1 LPNVFDRV
9 RDKQPYGCAAAEVV
23 KDMAGSENS
32 MKLADLDQG
41 PGATEARL
49 PA

>member
-1 LPNVFDRV
+1 LPNALGRV
-9 RDKQPYGCAAAEVV
+9 RDKQPYGCATAEVV
-23 KDMAGSENS
+23 KDMTGGENS

-41 PGATEARL
+41 PGATEPRL